1 MCWTKAGD
9 AELLFY
15 RRREAMEM
23 KIMSLNVNRFSGM
36 KQPGYTDAMNELTQ
50 CPKAEEIIGAIK
62 RHMGSDTGNIVVLQE
77 IPYMRRPVSAEAVR
91 RLYGRFE
98 RELSDSG
105 YEIFPPLGNGLT
117 CTLAIAGKNSG
128 WRSAACDFGRNYRN
142 KYVAIEHPALG
153 LSVLGVHAPVENRYN
168 RPEDVGAF
176 FEGMYQ
182 YARRNRGKRLVIL
195 GDMNVHS
202 AKACSYFTIFDAIRK
217 SREHGGLGY
226 TDQVKDG
233 QRTYFRGGTTI
244 DHVLASPALS
254 PDGVTAQVVPQEK
267 LPLSDHA
274 VIFADIQEE
283 CP

>member
-1 MCWTKAGD
+1 M
-9 AELLFY
+9 
-15 RRREAMEM
+15 
-23 KIMSLNVNRFSGM
+23 MSLNVNRFSGM
-36 KQPGYTDAMNELTQ
+36 EKPGYTDAMDDLAQ
-50 CPKAEEIIGAIK
+50 CPKAGKIIGAIMK
-62 RHMGSDTGNIVVLQE
+62 HMESDAENIVVLQE
-77 IPYMRRPVSAEAVR
+77 IPYMKRPVKAEAVR
-91 RLYGRFE
+91 RLYERFE
-98 RELSDSG
+98 RELTDSG
-105 YEIFPPLGNGLT
+105 CEIFLPAGKGLT
-117 CTLAIAGKNSG
+117 CTLAVAGKNSG

-142 KYVAIEHPALG
+142 KYIAIEHPALG
-153 LSVLGVHAPVENRYN
+153 LSVLGVHAPVENQYN
-168 RPEDVGAF
+168 RPEDVGGF

-217 SREHGGLGY
+217 PAEHGGLGY
-226 TDQVKDG
+226 TDQVKDD
-233 QRTYFRGGTTI
+233 QRTYFRGGTAI
-244 DHVLASPALS
+244 DHVLSSPALS